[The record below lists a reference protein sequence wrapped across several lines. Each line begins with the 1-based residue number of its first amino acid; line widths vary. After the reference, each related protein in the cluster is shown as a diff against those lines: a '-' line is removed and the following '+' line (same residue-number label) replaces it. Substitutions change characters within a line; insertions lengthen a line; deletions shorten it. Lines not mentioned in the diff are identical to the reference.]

1 MISTYTYI
9 HFLSG
14 GSFCICSLHG
24 PGAQLRKAGV
34 AHDKGL
40 GGAAYAGYRRK
51 KFTLTL
57 IQQFRTHTPP
67 PNKLI
72 SLIFQYQTQ
81 RKATTVG
88 LKMQGEP
95 TPEDIEKKYVCILS
109 LSLSLS
115 LFSLS
120 LTFSLSVHACAYS
133 RVSEQHHQ

>member
-14 GSFCICSLHG
+14 GSFCICSLHS
-24 PGAQLRKAGV
+24 PCAQWRKAGN

-40 GGAAYAGYRRK
+40 AGAAYAGYRRK
-51 KFTLTL
+51 KIILTL
-57 IQQFRTHTPP
+57 IQQFCIHTPP

-81 RKATTVG
+81 RKATMVG

-95 TPEDIEKKYVCILS
+95 SPEDIEKK
-109 LSLSLS
+109 
-115 LFSLS
+115 
-120 LTFSLSVHACAYS
+120 
-133 RVSEQHHQ
+133 